1 MIEMRWRH
9 LWMWTLYLIV
19 DNILPVDRV
28 LDDKSMARNAT
39 IGHQAISAHGW
50 GRGGWWLEL
59 EINFAKFEV
68 LQSQRRSLIVPSPGW
83 KSPARPLRPL
93 CWRPNVCDSMW
104 LWISKFR
111 EGPFPALL
119 MVQIFWYWGWLGP
132 GVGAEWQINDASGGQ
147 RCPAPSKIIKM
158 VANWDTFCHLHAR
171 HYSAVSY

>member
-68 LQSQRRSLIVPSPGW
+68 LQSQRRSLIVSSPGW

-132 GVGAEWQINDASGGQ
+132 GVGAEWQINDASAGQ

-171 HYSAVSY
+171 H